1 MATAALHVS
10 GNGRRAAT
18 AATVADAS
26 AAPNQKP
33 RRRRALD
40 SVLAIIGVDR
50 RDYIFPES
58 SVVGP
63 LGHRRG
69 AWKVYRLT
77 KRAWGEVLAA
87 VMTGVLH
94 PLTAHVFEAKGVFI
108 LVAAVGWSFYI
119 WLRVRGDKR
128 AIRVWGLSADGLR
141 PTARIA
147 AVFAIA
153 ATAVMAVVAVSRGSL
168 QFHADMIPL
177 VLLYPVW
184 GLIQQV
190 LVQGMVVGNLISC
203 YPYLSRSTS
212 VVVAAGLLF
221 GAVHLPDPVLTVAS
235 ALVGGLFAAVFVRH
249 RNVWPL
255 GFAHGVLGVPFYFW
269 VLERDPWPELLAS
282 VGLV

>member
-1 MATAALHVS
+1 MATAALQVS

-26 AAPNQKP
+26 AAPKKKP
-33 RRRRALD
+33 RRGRALD
-40 SVLAIIGVDR
+40 SVLAIIRGCR
-50 RDYIFPES
+50 RDHIFPGRG
-58 SVVGP
+58 GP
-63 LGHRRG
+63 LGRRRG
-69 AWKVYRLT
+69 AGKAHRLT

-87 VMTGVLH
+87 LATGVLH
-94 PLTAHVFEAKGVFI
+94 PLTVHVFEAKGVFI

-119 WLRVRGDKR
+119 GLRVRGDKR
-128 AIRVWGLSADGLR
+128 AIRVWGLSFHGLR

-153 ATAVMAVVAVSRGSL
+153 ATAVMAVVALRRGSL

-190 LVQGMVVGNLISC
+190 LVQGMVVGNLVSC
-203 YPYLSRSTS
+203 YPHLSRSTS
-212 VVVAAGLLF
+212 VVVVAGLLF
-221 GAVHLPDPVLTVAS
+221 GAVHLPDPVLTGAS
-235 ALVGGLFAAVFVRH
+235 ALMGGLFAAVFVRH

-255 GFAHGVLGVPFYFW
+255 GFVHGALGVLFYFW